1 MSGTDVELEPV
12 GYVMVAS
19 PVGQAAFSGELA
31 SELAALMENTVRVL
45 GLLLLTT
52 DVDAPVQH
60 LSCARP
66 TAARPAS
73 SPACLGTWDRI
84 GDGSRANVRCPRC
97 RSACIRRNARWM
109 KPAARLREREAVACK
124 AMR

>member
-1 MSGTDVELEPV
+1 MSGTDAGLEPA
-12 GYVMVAS
+12 GYVMVAF
-19 PVGQAAFSGELA
+19 PVGQADFSGEVA

-45 GLLLLTT
+45 GLLLLTK
-52 DVDAPVQH
+52 DVDGSVQR

-66 TAARPAS
+66 TAARPAG

-109 KPAARLREREAVACK
+109 KPAARVREREAVACK
-124 AMR
+124 AMK